1 MKVLLLG
8 ASGATGRL
16 VLKQLLDKQ
25 IETKIVIRAHS
36 GISESHQNNKLL
48 ESIVG
53 NISEFSPDEYSKL
66 VADCD
71 TVISC
76 LGHNISFK
84 GIFGK
89 PRKLVTNCIKNICS
103 AILTTKTDKTKL
115 ILMSTTAYRNTQVK
129 ENYGVGD
136 RAILSS
142 LYYLLP
148 PHRDNVDAGL
158 YLVNT
163 IGVDKPKIEWVMVR
177 PDGLIDEENE
187 SEYKIHQSPNRS
199 PIFDPGKASRI
210 NVSGFMIKLLLDE
223 KLWNEWRYNLPV
235 LYNAELKTKEN

>member
-25 IETKIVIRAHS
+25 IETKIVIRALS

-53 NISEFSPDEYSKL
+53 NISEFSQDEYSKL

-89 PRKLVTNCIKNICS
+89 PRKLVTNCIKNICNS
-103 AILTTKTDKTKL
+103 ILKTKTDITKL

-129 ENYGVGD
+129 ENYGVWD
-136 RAILSS
+136 RAVLSS

-148 PHRDNVDAGL
+148 PHKDNVEAGL

-177 PDGLIDEENE
+177 PDWLIDEENE

-199 PIFDPGKASRI
+199 SIFDPGKASRI
-210 NVSGFMIKLLLDE
+210 NVSAFMIKLLLDE
-223 KLWNEWRYNLPV
+223 KFWNEWRYKLPV
-235 LYNAELKTKEN
+235 LYNTELKTKEN